1 MRPIE
6 FRVYEPYPN
15 YMSYSVR
22 LSCNPF
28 GSQELLVEVVEGFG
42 WIEVE
47 EKYLMQYTGLKDKRG
62 SKIFEGDIIKI
73 KIIDDF
79 SVDSEEFIGVV
90 EFLEGSWVITNHKRR
105 ESINLWSELN
115 ELEVIG
121 NKWQNPEL
129 LEGVK

>member
-1 MRPIE
+1 M
-6 FRVYEPYPN
+6 
-15 YMSYSVR
+15 
-22 LSCNPF
+22 
-28 GSQELLVEVVEGFG
+28 
-42 WIEVE
+42 
-47 EKYLMQYTGLKDKRG
+47 
-62 SKIFEGDIIKI
+62 
-73 KIIDDF
+73 
-79 SVDSEEFIGVV
+79 GVV